1 MDTTELSILAL
12 CLRFRDCDRDKVHLA
27 PDIPQEVLV
36 NALQGYLDLQDD
48 EVLLAIVGINKPGS
62 PLVGCGLTTKRVY
75 WSGSGEKATGFRP
88 SRRRSLDFSSI
99 AETIG
104 VAGVFSSLVDLG
116 KKQRISLIIN
126 QPIRDALIAFLRA
139 SRSLAR
145 GDTPRPDIKETERAV
160 ARRAWPRVVA
170 ADVQARRLQTEIRAF
185 DRHAQVVS
193 RVIVTP
199 AIVAICVGVFVA
211 MVATGTSL
219 VNPQA
224 DKVIAWGAD
233 FGPSVVFEHQVWRLF
248 TSMFVHFGLL
258 HIFLN
263 MFCLISAGAVVERF
277 FGHFGFALL
286 YVLSGIGGAIASLWV
301 HPTTISAGASGA
313 IFGIFGG
320 LLGYLAIR
328 HREVPAAV
336 LKPLR
341 TGALAFVGYNTLF
354 SVSVPGIDTAA
365 HLGGLATGLVCGLL
379 MTALAPA
386 RLRQGRGI
394 ALALRVS
401 LIATVI
407 AAAPGWNRPEGN

>member
-1 MDTTELSILAL
+1 M
-12 CLRFRDCDRDKVHLA
+12 
-27 PDIPQEVLV
+27 
-36 NALQGYLDLQDD
+36 
-48 EVLLAIVGINKPGS
+48 
-62 PLVGCGLTTKRVY
+62 
-75 WSGSGEKATGFRP
+75 
-88 SRRRSLDFSSI
+88 
-99 AETIG
+99 
-104 VAGVFSSLVDLG
+104 
-116 KKQRISLIIN
+116 
-126 QPIRDALIAFLRA
+126 
-139 SRSLAR
+139 
-145 GDTPRPDIKETERAV
+145 
-160 ARRAWPRVVA
+160 
-170 ADVQARRLQTEIRAF
+170 
-185 DRHAQVVS
+185 
-193 RVIVTP
+193 TP

-248 TSMFVHFGLL
+248 TSMFVHLGFL

-286 YVLSGIGGAIASLWV
+286 YVLSGMGGAIASLWV
-301 HPTTISAGASGA
+301 HPTAISAGASGA

-386 RLRQGRGI
+386 RLRQGRGM

-407 AAAPGWNRPEGN
+407 AAALVGIGQKGIDYARGQILADPKMGPRINALLTAGPDWNAYSAAADPLFTEFDRIGNEIDRLVSDLEKGGIPTATITQTLHRLKSESKALGARIPSIPARNVQIQEIRTHLASAQTYQLQMLTSIEQLVATGEQSDIDGPRGLSATSNAYIKEFQTIGSLRDAYFKAHRLQPLSNTP